1 MILPRLAFTFRQELI
16 YNTICMGNERARE
29 EPFMPRMYRVLAF
42 WTGIFSLMGFVG
54 GMPVLGLLFLGQAG
68 MFFAL
73 SYLNLTERTYL
84 YIFGVYLTLFM
95 VGFSYWSVFMM
106 APGSGG
112 H

>member
-1 MILPRLAFTFRQELI
+1 
-16 YNTICMGNERARE
+16 
-29 EPFMPRMYRVLAF
+29 MPRMYRVIAF

-54 GMPVLGLLFLGQAG
+54 DMPVLGLLFLGQTG
-68 MFFAL
+68 MFLAL
-73 SYLNLTERTYL
+73 SYLNFTERTYL

-106 APGSGG
+106 SPGSGG